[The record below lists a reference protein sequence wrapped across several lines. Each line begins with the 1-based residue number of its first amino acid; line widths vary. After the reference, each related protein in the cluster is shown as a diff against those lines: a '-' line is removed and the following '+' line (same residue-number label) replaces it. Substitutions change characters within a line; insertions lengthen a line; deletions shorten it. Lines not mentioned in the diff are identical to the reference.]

1 MALVR
6 PLLEYSNS
14 VWDPY
19 QKELINKIENIQKK
33 AARFATNTYD
43 KTTSITQLIKDLTG
57 IRYKTGGLQIV

>member
-14 VWDPY
+14 VWDPH

-33 AARFATNTYD
+33 GR
-43 KTTSITQLIKDLTG
+43 
-57 IRYKTGGLQIV
+57 